1 MTRLQKAE
9 KRITSL
15 FLVIALLITMLPIA
29 ALPATAQNLKTDRV
43 TDPSTMH
50 GWKEYFPITGEIS
63 TENAGGVWMD
73 KSVFTD
79 ASPFG
84 GIIDQN
90 DPQSF
95 IVALSAIAAN
105 MSITGMA
112 NIPTDT
118 MLVLDLSGSMN
129 GDSGNNDVVED
140 LVSAAN
146 ESIKTLLETNKH
158 NRVGVVLYSGPY
170 TIGGSAS
177 SGDAVVILPLGR
189 YTTDRSGEFLSYDTR
204 MGNNPNGNGWREF
217 ELVKLN
223 SGVRYENS
231 GIAPASVQKDA
242 YGGTYIQKGV
252 ILAMEQF
259 TAESNSATVEDSVM
273 GTMNRKPVLVLMSD
287 GAPTVG
293 STSFTSPS
301 RINLGDGSDTSAAL
315 GFISQLS
322 AAYAK
327 AKIEEKYKTDALFY
341 TLGLGISNNSVAI
354 SVLDPDNARA
364 STAVDDFWNDI
375 QINRRGQITFEGY
388 NHVDTG
394 ETVSLGN
401 NLSVTKISTPL
412 EQNYVDAYFEANG
425 NSGDLSAELVE
436 AFKEIVNAIQLQSAY
451 FPTLVSQSED
461 LSGYVSFVDRVGEYM
476 SITDIKGILI
486 DEHLFSGADLSSN
499 FVAGGGELG
508 TFDAPTAL
516 GIEMVAAVR
525 ARLGLDSDDTAR
537 TLIALAYENGQLSYT
552 DENNYSNYIGWY
564 ANAAGE
570 FLGFYNEGTTILP
583 EASGNAATD
592 PAFVIRSYGYLGE
605 VDAEHGVSES
615 DMMYATVQIRKNI
628 ATGEEIV
635 TFAIPAAL
643 IPVITYNVTLDE
655 NGELSDL
662 TVGGADNP
670 IRLIYEVALDE
681 EINSFNVKETVSA
694 DYLKDPHNVNS
705 DGSVNFYTNR
715 WEHENTTGY
724 GTVNTYSYFN
734 PSRQNDK
741 YYYTE
746 DAPVYSDANGTLYT
760 GNAQPDSSAV
770 FYRAYK
776 VYKNNGRLRT
786 ETVYRELS
794 DAAKAT
800 AIRKDD
806 NTWYIHK
813 GNVHVNLDGYTV
825 HKSENPTATLSE
837 ASIPFVDTHN
847 HSIDDEGY
855 NFYVGATLGNNGK
868 LTVIPETGIKLTKTM
883 AEGTTEADEAF
894 IFNIINQTD
903 SGDNGSYNAWMVYA
917 DGSEAEID
925 VEFSGGT
932 ATVELNAGDTLYIGG
947 MTAGQV
953 FKIVEEETVE
963 YVASTVGLSD
973 TGTVTVNRNELASVE
988 FINANRGIG
997 NLTVSKEIEHDLGS
1011 DYSIPEEKTFSF
1023 EVVLSGIGTANATF
1037 EASHTNGAYSEITTD
1052 ENGRFVVELCDDEQ
1066 FEVFGLPEGTVATV
1080 SELNVPNGFTPAY
1093 YDNGVIG
1100 DGIVSVVADSTV
1112 SVMVTN
1118 TYKAERVYPV
1128 NVDISGNKTLAG
1140 REWNETDSFEFRLQ
1154 KLMPDGSWQQLGSAA
1169 FATKESQSF
1178 SFPDAFVNESYE
1190 SIGVYY
1196 YRVIELEPENAI
1208 AGVSYDKTVH
1218 SISVVVTDADMNG
1231 RLEIAEVRTE
1241 RPETTAITETANGWS
1256 VDVSFTNTYSVQ
1268 GGATVTVE
1276 VNKVIENLGGAE
1288 KSLAGYTF
1296 GLFDAESGEQAG
1308 NLLTTTERGFAR
1320 FVLGYDASDLE
1331 NGTMLRRYVLKEIA
1345 PASLPAGWE
1354 YSTEE
1359 YNVTVEAFDNG
1370 DGTISAIVYLAE
1382 DGADNATD
1390 SVSTRF
1396 INKYDPVDAELEID
1410 FVNKE
1415 LSGRDIVDGEFTFE
1429 VRELNGNAVL
1439 NGSNRSNKVVF
1450 DGKLQFNGVGTYH
1463 YNVVETSGDKN
1474 GVVSDKTVYL
1484 VTVNVTDANGIL
1496 SASYV
1501 VVNAVGD
1508 TITFKNTYKAS
1519 PAEHTIK
1526 GNKTLRGRTLLND
1539 EFTFALTELAVDGKA
1554 VAAPQT
1560 LYAKN
1565 FVNLDLN
1572 VVFPTITYT
1581 KAGTYEYSVK
1591 EIDTESG
1598 AAYGINYDKIE
1609 YKVTVVVKDDGKG
1622 VLYIASESISL
1633 INNTPA
1639 SSLSFVNEYQPK
1651 GTSAQFVGDK
1661 QLIGRV
1667 DNALSGGEFE
1677 FELYLADSEWQKLE
1691 LLETVKNQKDGIIIF
1706 SAVDFETEEDGY
1718 FIITEKNAGQTING
1732 ITYDDAVYHV
1742 WVDVTDD
1749 LKGQLHA
1756 TVHVYDENGIPQAG
1770 IDFLN
1775 IYEVTGDDSITL
1787 SGEKQLIG
1795 RDFTAEDE
1803 FSFELYE
1810 TDATYTANGEAKL
1823 VSAMDKQTK
1832 RYSFGIT
1839 YTADDAGK
1847 TFYYLVKEA
1856 NAGKTVNG
1864 ITYSNAEYRIAV
1876 SVTDNGNGGI
1886 ETEITIENATASTL
1900 NFVNEYAVSGS
1911 VSAEITGRKE
1921 LLGKELADNSF
1932 TFSLIES
1939 DSAWNAG
1946 NLLQSKQNVN
1956 GEIVFEALEY
1966 SEAGDYYYLVTE
1978 QNAGETVNGIT
1989 YDDAVYRVHV
1999 KVTDELN
2006 GTLSRS
2012 VSITDASGVQAEIV
2026 FVNVYNVSGNASITL
2041 SGEKQLIGRDF
2052 TAEDEFSFEL
2062 YETDATYTA
2071 NGEAKLVSA
2080 MDKQTKRYS
2089 FGITY
2094 TADDAGKTFYYLV
2107 KEANAGKT
2115 VNGITYSNAEYRIA
2129 VSVTDNGNGGIDAS
2143 VEAETDLN
2151 TLDFTNVY
2159 ASSSVSI
2166 GFAGNKILNG
2176 RELKEGE
2183 FSFLL
2188 YNANESFELISEAI
2202 ESAVNKTDGGFE
2214 FSQIEFTEAG
2224 IYRFVITEN
2233 AENAL
2238 SGVEYDNSRYLIAV
2252 SVADNGN
2259 GALEITETVMQKSA
2273 NGESEAVNAIEFVNT
2288 YNAKHTSVSL
2298 GGKKVLVGREL
2309 EEGEFSFL
2317 LYNANG
2323 NFEIDDSIEALIAR
2337 NGANG
2342 EFAFEAVEFTSAGIY
2357 RFVIVEDKSAAVER
2371 VSFDETVYLVQVE
2384 VIDDGNGSLVCLE
2397 PTVVKSGSEEIA
2409 DEIVFTNVYTP
2420 KPENLTVDVNI
2431 NKTVI
2436 NKGSAIILPE
2446 GFEFLLS
2453 DANGD
2458 AEGISATSDS
2468 NGMAQITLSFSE
2480 ADIGKV
2486 FSYKLKEV
2494 NSGKANVTYSEAVYE
2509 ITVEV
2514 SLDEESNKLVAD
2526 LTVNGVETDV
2536 IATAFENI
2544 YDYTPT
2550 PPPTGDNG
2558 NMFLWMIMM
2567 VISGGAAITL
2577 FATSKKK
2584 RASARM

>member
-1 MTRLQKAE
+1 MT
-9 KRITSL
+9 
-15 FLVIALLITMLPIA
+15 
-29 ALPATAQNLKTDRV
+29 
-43 TDPSTMH
+43 PS
-50 GWKEYFPITGEIS
+50 
-63 TENAGGVWMD
+63 
-73 KSVFTD
+73 
-79 ASPFG
+79 
-84 GIIDQN
+84 
-90 DPQSF
+90 
-95 IVALSAIAAN
+95 
-105 MSITGMA
+105 
-112 NIPTDT
+112 
-118 MLVLDLSGSMN
+118 
-129 GDSGNNDVVED
+129 
-140 LVSAAN
+140 
-146 ESIKTLLETNKH
+146 
-158 NRVGVVLYSGPY
+158 
-170 TIGGSAS
+170 
-177 SGDAVVILPLGR
+177 
-189 YTTDRSGEFLSYDTR
+189 
-204 MGNNPNGNGWREF
+204 
-217 ELVKLN
+217 
-223 SGVRYENS
+223 
-231 GIAPASVQKDA
+231 
-242 YGGTYIQKGV
+242 
-252 ILAMEQF
+252 
-259 TAESNSATVEDSVM
+259 
-273 GTMNRKPVLVLMSD
+273 
-287 GAPTVG
+287 
-293 STSFTSPS
+293 
-301 RINLGDGSDTSAAL
+301 
-315 GFISQLS
+315 
-322 AAYAK
+322 
-327 AKIEEKYKTDALFY
+327 
-341 TLGLGISNNSVAI
+341 
-354 SVLDPDNARA
+354 
-364 STAVDDFWNDI
+364 
-375 QINRRGQITFEGY
+375 
-388 NHVDTG
+388 
-394 ETVSLGN
+394 
-401 NLSVTKISTPL
+401 
-412 EQNYVDAYFEANG
+412 
-425 NSGDLSAELVE
+425 
-436 AFKEIVNAIQLQSAY
+436 
-451 FPTLVSQSED
+451 
-461 LSGYVSFVDRVGEYM
+461 
-476 SITDIKGILI
+476 
-486 DEHLFSGADLSSN
+486 
-499 FVAGGGELG
+499 
-508 TFDAPTAL
+508 
-516 GIEMVAAVR
+516 
-525 ARLGLDSDDTAR
+525 
-537 TLIALAYENGQLSYT
+537 
-552 DENNYSNYIGWY
+552 
-564 ANAAGE
+564 
-570 FLGFYNEGTTILP
+570 
-583 EASGNAATD
+583 
-592 PAFVIRSYGYLGE
+592 
-605 VDAEHGVSES
+605 
-615 DMMYATVQIRKNI
+615 
-628 ATGEEIV
+628 
-635 TFAIPAAL
+635 
-643 IPVITYNVTLDE
+643 
-655 NGELSDL
+655 
-662 TVGGADNP
+662 
-670 IRLIYEVALDE
+670 
-681 EINSFNVKETVSA
+681 
-694 DYLKDPHNVNS
+694 
-705 DGSVNFYTNR
+705 
-715 WEHENTTGY
+715 
-724 GTVNTYSYFN
+724 
-734 PSRQNDK
+734 
-741 YYYTE
+741 
-746 DAPVYSDANGTLYT
+746 
-760 GNAQPDSSAV
+760 
-770 FYRAYK
+770 
-776 VYKNNGRLRT
+776 
-786 ETVYRELS
+786 
-794 DAAKAT
+794 
-800 AIRKDD
+800 
-806 NTWYIHK
+806 
-813 GNVHVNLDGYTV
+813 
-825 HKSENPTATLSE
+825 
-837 ASIPFVDTHN
+837 
-847 HSIDDEGY
+847 
-855 NFYVGATLGNNGK
+855 
-868 LTVIPETGIKLTKTM
+868 
-883 AEGTTEADEAF
+883 
-894 IFNIINQTD
+894 
-903 SGDNGSYNAWMVYA
+903 
-917 DGSEAEID
+917 
-925 VEFSGGT
+925 
-932 ATVELNAGDTLYIGG
+932 
-947 MTAGQV
+947 
-953 FKIVEEETVE
+953 
-963 YVASTVGLSD
+963 
-973 TGTVTVNRNELASVE
+973 
-988 FINANRGIG
+988 
-997 NLTVSKEIEHDLGS
+997 
-1011 DYSIPEEKTFSF
+1011 
-1023 EVVLSGIGTANATF
+1023 
-1037 EASHTNGAYSEITTD
+1037 
-1052 ENGRFVVELCDDEQ
+1052 
-1066 FEVFGLPEGTVATV
+1066 
-1080 SELNVPNGFTPAY
+1080 
-1093 YDNGVIG
+1093 
-1100 DGIVSVVADSTV
+1100 
-1112 SVMVTN
+1112 
-1118 TYKAERVYPV
+1118 
-1128 NVDISGNKTLAG
+1128 
-1140 REWNETDSFEFRLQ
+1140 
-1154 KLMPDGSWQQLGSAA
+1154 MP
-1169 FATKESQSF
+1169 
-1178 SFPDAFVNESYE
+1178 
-1190 SIGVYY
+1190 
-1196 YRVIELEPENAI
+1196 
-1208 AGVSYDKTVH
+1208 
-1218 SISVVVTDADMNG
+1218 
-1231 RLEIAEVRTE
+1231 
-1241 RPETTAITETANGWS
+1241 
-1256 VDVSFTNTYSVQ
+1256 
-1268 GGATVTVE
+1268 
-1276 VNKVIENLGGAE
+1276 
-1288 KSLAGYTF
+1288 
-1296 GLFDAESGEQAG
+1296 
-1308 NLLTTTERGFAR
+1308 
-1320 FVLGYDASDLE
+1320 
-1331 NGTMLRRYVLKEIA
+1331 
-1345 PASLPAGWE
+1345 
-1354 YSTEE
+1354 
-1359 YNVTVEAFDNG
+1359 
-1370 DGTISAIVYLAE
+1370 
-1382 DGADNATD
+1382 
-1390 SVSTRF
+1390 
-1396 INKYDPVDAELEID
+1396 
-1410 FVNKE
+1410 
-1415 LSGRDIVDGEFTFE
+1415 SGRDIVDGEFTFE

-1591 EIDTESG
+1591 EINTESG
-1598 AAYGINYDKIE
+1598 AAYGINYDKTE

-1622 VLYIASESISL
+1622 VLYIASERISL

-1639 SSLSFVNEYQPK
+1639 SSLSFVNDYQPK

-1775 IYEVTGDDSITL
+1775 IYEVTGGDSITL

-1864 ITYSNAEYRIAV
+1864 ITYS
-1876 SVTDNGNGGI
+1876 D
-1886 ETEITIENATASTL
+1886 
-1900 NFVNEYAVSGS
+1900 
-1911 VSAEITGRKE
+1911 
-1921 LLGKELADNSF
+1921 
-1932 TFSLIES
+1932 
-1939 DSAWNAG
+1939 
-1946 NLLQSKQNVN
+1946 
-1956 GEIVFEALEY
+1956 
-1966 SEAGDYYYLVTE
+1966 
-1978 QNAGETVNGIT
+1978 
-1989 YDDAVYRVHV
+1989 
-1999 KVTDELN
+1999 
-2006 GTLSRS
+2006 
-2012 VSITDASGVQAEIV
+2012 
-2026 FVNVYNVSGNASITL
+2026 
-2041 SGEKQLIGRDF
+2041 
-2052 TAEDEFSFEL
+2052 
-2062 YETDATYTA
+2062 
-2071 NGEAKLVSA
+2071 
-2080 MDKQTKRYS
+2080 
-2089 FGITY
+2089 
-2094 TADDAGKTFYYLV
+2094 
-2107 KEANAGKT
+2107 
-2115 VNGITYSNAEYRIA
+2115 AEYRIA
-2129 VSVTDNGNGGIDAS
+2129 VSVTDNGNGGIDAL

-2151 TLDFTNVY
+2151 ALDFTNVY

-2188 YNANESFELISEAI
+2188 YNANESFELIGEAI

-2214 FSQIEFTEAG
+2214 FSQIEFTESG

-2288 YNAKHTSVSL
+2288 YNAKHTGVSL
-2298 GGKKVLVGREL
+2298 GGNKVLVGREL

-2397 PTVVKSGSEEIA
+2397 PTVVKSGSEESA

-2458 AEGISATSDS
+2458 GEGISATSDS